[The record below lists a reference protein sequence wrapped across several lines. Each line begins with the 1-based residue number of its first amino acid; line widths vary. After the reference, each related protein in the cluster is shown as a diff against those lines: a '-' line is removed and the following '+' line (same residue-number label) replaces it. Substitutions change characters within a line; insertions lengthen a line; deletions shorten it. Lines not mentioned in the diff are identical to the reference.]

1 MKNSLVLLAVV
12 LSVAAF
18 AGMMRI
24 KTDVQT
30 MDRERMK
37 LVRERAELRE
47 TKRVLEAEWALLA
60 SPDRLGRLVQGM
72 GYAPASALD
81 VVPLQGAAVGVSGVA
96 VVSGTV
102 SLSTVVSAATVVTP
116 TAAPAAVTPSAPV
129 KPAVTPNNGSAI
141 EAVEKMMQQNGA
153 DADAG
158 DADDTGEVMPEN
170 ATEQE

>member
-30 MDRERMK
+30 MDRERLR

-60 SPDRLGRLVQGM
+60 SPDRLARLVDM
-72 GYAPASALD
+72 RKYVPANATNVVSLMSKVSMTT
-81 VVPLQGAAVGVSGVA
+81 VVPSPTAPLA
-96 VVSGTV
+96 VVSQTAV
-102 SLSTVVSAATVVTP
+102 DMTP
-116 TAAPAAVTPSAPV
+116 VEGGAIAAVEALMAADPSASEVVEETAGEALSPT
-129 KPAVTPNNGSAI
+129 TP
-141 EAVEKMMQQNGA
+141 E
-153 DADAG
+153 
-158 DADDTGEVMPEN
+158 
-170 ATEQE
+170 

>member
-37 LVRERAELRE
+37 LVRQRAELRE

-60 SPDRLGRLVQGM
+60 SPDRLGRLVQGQ
-72 GYAPASALD
+72 GYVPASALD
-81 VVPLQGAAVGVSGVA
+81 VVSLQGPSLGVSVVQ

-102 SLSTVVSAATVVTP
+102 SLSTVVSGALAVNPVTP
-116 TAAPAAVTPSAPV
+116 TVVGTTPTIVPVT
-129 KPAVTPNNGSAI
+129 GSAI
-141 EAVEKMMQQNGA
+141 EAVEKMIGA
-153 DADAG
+153 DAVH
-158 DADDTGEVMPEN
+158 DADESVEVMPEN

>member
-30 MDRERMK
+30 MDRERLR

-60 SPDRLGRLVQGM
+60 SPDRLAKLMNGKAYV
-72 GYAPASALD
+72 AANSINI
-81 VVPLQGAAVGVSGVA
+81 VPLMPKVSLTA
-96 VVSGTV
+96 VV
-102 SLSTVVSAATVVTP
+102 ATPTALIPVVTP
-116 TAAPAAVTPSAPV
+116 TVVDATPVEGGAIAAVEALMATDPSSSATAAEPAGEALVPTTP
-129 KPAVTPNNGSAI
+129 
-141 EAVEKMMQQNGA
+141 EE
-153 DADAG
+153 
-158 DADDTGEVMPEN
+158 
-170 ATEQE
+170 

>member
-30 MDRERMK
+30 MDRERLR

-60 SPDRLGRLVQGM
+60 SPDRLAKLVDTRK
-72 GYAPASALD
+72 YVPANATN
-81 VVPLQGAAVGVSGVA
+81 VVPLMGKVSYTVVVPVAVSPVVVVPPAVVDEAPVEGGAIAAVEALMAADPSATGVA
-96 VVSGTV
+96 DD
-102 SLSTVVSAATVVTP
+102 AAGEALTP
-116 TAAPAAVTPSAPV
+116 TTP
-129 KPAVTPNNGSAI
+129 
-141 EAVEKMMQQNGA
+141 EE
-153 DADAG
+153 
-158 DADDTGEVMPEN
+158 
-170 ATEQE
+170 

>member
-37 LVRERAELRE
+37 LVVERSQLRE

-60 SPDRLGRLVQGM
+60 SPEHLERLVRGR
-72 GYAPASALD
+72 GYIGASALD
-81 VVPLQGAAVGVSGVA
+81 VVTLSGTPVSATTIARSVSASVIVSRAELAVSATPVTVSG
-96 VVSGTV
+96 
-102 SLSTVVSAATVVTP
+102 
-116 TAAPAAVTPSAPV
+116 AAPAEASATTVAVSAT
-129 KPAVTPNNGSAI
+129 KA
-141 EAVEKMMQQNGA
+141 E
-153 DADAG
+153 
-158 DADDTGEVMPEN
+158 
-170 ATEQE
+170 

>member
-30 MDRERMK
+30 MDRERMR

-72 GYAPASALD
+72 GYVPASALD
-81 VVPLQGAAVGVSGVA
+81 VVPLQGPSLAVSGGL
-96 VVSGTV
+96 VSGTV
-102 SLSTVVSAATVVTP
+102 SLSTVVSPVASVSFTERVATVTP
-116 TAAPAAVTPSAPV
+116 T
-129 KPAVTPNNGSAI
+129 GSAI
-141 EAVEKMMQQNGA
+141 EAVEQMMQ
-153 DADAG
+153 AG
-158 DADDTGEVMPEN
+158 TQPDSEAAVMPESS
-170 ATEQE
+170 TEQE

>member
-30 MDRERMK
+30 MDRERLR

-60 SPDRLGRLVQGM
+60 SPDRLAKLVDTSK
-72 GYAPASALD
+72 YVPASALD
-81 VVPLQGAAVGVSGVA
+81 VMPLRVPVSGAVAAVSPVA
-96 VVSGTV
+96 AGAMRAPVNPMPVEGGAIAAVEALMGT
-102 SLSTVVSAATVVTP
+102 SATVVEEEGGPGMEDVSAT
-116 TAAPAAVTPSAPV
+116 TA
-129 KPAVTPNNGSAI
+129 
-141 EAVEKMMQQNGA
+141 
-153 DADAG
+153 D
-158 DADDTGEVMPEN
+158 
-170 ATEQE
+170 

>member
-30 MDRERMK
+30 MDRERLK
-37 LVRERAELRE
+37 LVKERAELRE

-60 SPDRLGRLVQGM
+60 SPDRLQRLVAGK
-72 GYAPASALD
+72 GYVGASSLD
-81 VVPLQGAAVGVSGVA
+81 VVPLNSGVSVTAVVTATVA
-96 VVSGTV
+96 VNAAAIVSEAVAEMKVEQRSGG
-102 SLSTVVSAATVVTP
+102 VVSDT
-116 TAAPAAVTPSAPV
+116 
-129 KPAVTPNNGSAI
+129 
-141 EAVEKMMQQNGA
+141 

-158 DADDTGEVMPEN
+158 ADMGDVSG
-170 ATEQE
+170 TEPLLKGAED